1 MTEGNEKKNAAKTLI
16 EIVNTARKSMV
27 NIFYLKINFCGLK
40 KWILIFLNNYFVN
53 CISKT

>member
-1 MTEGNEKKNAAKTLI
+1 MCQKQRNRKQKMTEGNEKKNAAKTLI

-40 KWILIFLNNYFVN
+40 K
-53 CISKT
+53 